1 MKHFTI
7 EEMCR
12 SNVAQVRRIENKPD
26 AQQVE
31 ALTALVDNVLDP
43 LRERF
48 GRPIIVSSGFRSK
61 DLNGAVGGSK
71 TSQHMKGEAAD
82 IYSGTKQ
89 GNRELFELIR
99 KYLPFDQLINENDF
113 SWVHVSYRSDGKNR
127 GQILKL

>member
-7 EEMCR
+7 EELCR

-26 AQQVE
+26 TQQVE

-61 DLNGAVGGSK
+61 DLNGAVGGAK

-113 SWVHVSYRSDGKNR
+113 SWVHVSYRADGKNR

>member
-7 EEMCR
+7 EELCR
-12 SNVAQVRRIENKPD
+12 SSVAQVRRISNKPD
-26 AQQVE
+26 TQQVK

-48 GRPIIVSSGFRSK
+48 GHPIIVSSGFRSK
-61 DLNGAVGGSK
+61 DLNRVVGGAN

-82 IYSGTKQ
+82 IYSGNKQ

-113 SWVHVSYRSDGKNR
+113 SWVHVSYRADGKNR

>member
-7 EEMCR
+7 EELCR
-12 SNVAQVRRIENKPD
+12 SSVAQVRRISNKPD
-26 AQQVE
+26 TQQVK

-48 GRPIIVSSGFRSK
+48 GHPIIVSSGFRSK
-61 DLNGAVGGSK
+61 DLNRVVGGSN

-82 IYSGTKQ
+82 IYAGTKQ

-113 SWVHVSYRSDGKNR
+113 SWVHVSYRADGENR

>member
-7 EEMCR
+7 EELCR
-12 SNVAQVRRIENKPD
+12 SSVAQVRRISNKPD
-26 AQQVE
+26 TQQVK

-48 GRPIIVSSGFRSK
+48 GHPIIVSSGFRSK
-61 DLNGAVGGSK
+61 DLNRVVGGSN

-82 IYSGTKQ
+82 IYAGTKQ

-113 SWVHVSYRSDGKNR
+113 SWVHVSYRADGKNR

>member
-7 EEMCR
+7 AEMCR

-82 IYSGTKQ
+82 IYAGTKQ

-113 SWVHVSYRSDGKNR
+113 SWVHVSYRADGKNR

>member
-1 MKHFTI
+1 MKYFTI
-7 EEMCR
+7 EELCR
-12 SNVAQVRRIENKPD
+12 SSVAQVRRISNKPD
-26 AQQVE
+26 TQQVK

-48 GRPIIVSSGFRSK
+48 GHPIIVSSGFRSK
-61 DLNGAVGGSK
+61 DLNGAVGGSN

-82 IYSGTKQ
+82 IYAGTKQ

-113 SWVHVSYRSDGKNR
+113 SWVHVSYRADGKNR